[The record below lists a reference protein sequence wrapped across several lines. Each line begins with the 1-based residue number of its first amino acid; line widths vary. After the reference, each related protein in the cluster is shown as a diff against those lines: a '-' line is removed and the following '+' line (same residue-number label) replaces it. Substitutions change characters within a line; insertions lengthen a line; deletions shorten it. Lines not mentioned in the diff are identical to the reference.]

1 MALTQIPPVMIDGEF
16 GLDWQS
22 SVETSSFTA
31 VTSKGYFVN
40 TTSGDITVTLP
51 TSPTVG
57 NSVGV
62 MDYAGTTST
71 NKIILTSS
79 NNIQSSSDNK
89 AIRYN
94 RGVIRITYSGATQG
108 WIVSAAANEGTS
120 ALRPPIDLLHYLVVA
135 GGGGGGQY
143 AGSGGGGGGGLRT
156 SWPGGSGGG
165 QPSETALNLSLG
177 INYTIS
183 VGLGGAAGWTGSIL
197 AANGIDS
204 YISHSSITDIISTGG
219 GRGGGYANGFY
230 SPQQGGSG
238 GGGTYAYAG
247 NMPGAA
253 AVTSPVVQGY
263 AGGNGWNSSTSNGG
277 GGGGAGAIGSNG
289 ANFVGADGGPGL
301 EVNIIGGTGNYYAG
315 GGGGGIYPYNASY
328 SKGNGGNGVGGNGG
342 VGDTPTGFLATDG
355 SPNTGGGGGGNGS
368 SNQNQAAGAGGSGI
382 VILRCTIATATL
394 GSGITVNST
403 TGPGTVNGV
412 AITGTDDYYYSAT
425 AGTGTITF

>member
-22 SVETSSFTA
+22 SVGTSNFTA
-31 VTSKGYFVN
+31 VVAKGYFVN

-57 NSVGV
+57 NSVGI

-79 NNIQSSSDNK
+79 NNIQGSSDNK

-94 RGVIRITYSGATQG
+94 RGTIRITYSGTTQG

-143 AGSGGGGGGGLRT
+143 AGSGGGGAGGLRT

-165 QPSETALNLSLG
+165 QASETVLNLALG
-177 INYTIS
+177 INYAIT
-183 VGLGGAAGWTGSIL
+183 VGLGGAGGIGASQSV
-197 AANGIDS
+197 NGTNS
-204 YISHSSITDIISTGG
+204 SISHSSITDIISTGG
-219 GRGGGYANGFY
+219 GSGGGYANGFY

-238 GGGTYAYAG
+238 GGGTYAYAA

-263 AGGNGWNSSTSNGG
+263 AGGNGWNSSSSNGG
-277 GGGGAGAIGSNG
+277 GGGGAGAAGQTG
-289 ANFVGADGGPGL
+289 TNFVGADGGIGL
-301 EVNIIGGTGNYYAG
+301 QSDITGAATYYAG
-315 GGGGGIYPYNASY
+315 GGGGGLYPYNASY
-328 SKGNGGNGVGGNGG
+328 PRGDGGDGGGGNGG
-342 VGDTPTGFLATDG
+342 IGDPPTGFLATDG
-355 SPNTGGGGGGNGS
+355 SPNTGGGGGGSGS
-368 SNQNQAAGAGGSGI
+368 SNQNNAAGTGGSGI
-382 VILRCTIATATL
+382 VILRCTLATATL